1 MSWKQNNGRDRGH
14 IDGIGYFLK
23 GPNEQ
28 SGGSGAGPTGPTGP
42 ASTVTGP
49 TGYTGPTGPP
59 INTSLFVP
67 YTGAIGA
74 VNLGNFDL
82 TVQNMTIGKGAG
94 GNVSFNTAIGYQALS
109 VTSTLVGS
117 FNTAIGYQAI
127 VDTSGSFNTAIGY
140 QALSSNTG
148 NNNTAIG
155 YQALSSNTF
164 DGPNTAIGSDALFKN
179 KEAGNTAN
187 GYQALYN
194 NILGGSN
201 TAIGHQALFNNN
213 NSSSNTAIGL
223 QALYNNVDGSYNTA
237 IGYNAGP
244 TVTNPNLFN
253 CTFIGFDATDPSGNN
268 NTIILGNSLIQ
279 HLKCQVGLT
288 ITSDER
294 DKKEIE
300 PLTYGLDYINEIK
313 PVHFLWNMRDGG
325 KIDIPEIGFTAQ
337 NLKAA
342 QRKLNINIP
351 NLVDDYN
358 PEHLGVCS
366 ALLIPI
372 LVKSIQELSTQLNET
387 NKKLEELTAKVN
399 SIL

>member
-82 TVQNMTIGKGAG
+82 TVQNMTIGKGGAG
-94 GNVSFNTAIGYQALS
+94 VSNNTAIGYQALVS
-109 VTSTLVGS
+109 
-117 FNTAIGYQAI
+117 NTI
-127 VDTSGSFNTAIGY
+127 GSFNTAIGY
-140 QALSSNTG
+140 QALSGNTG
-148 NNNTAIG
+148 GINNTAIG

-164 DGPNTAIGSDALFKN
+164 DGPNTAIGCEALFKN
-179 KEAGNTAN
+179 KAAGNTAN

-194 NILGGSN
+194 NILGGNN
-201 TAIGHQALFNNN
+201 TAIGQWALFNNN
-213 NSSSNTAIGL
+213 NPTGNTANGF

-244 TVTNPNLFN
+244 TVTNLTN
-253 CTFIGFDATDPSGNN
+253 CTYIGANAFGIGASNS
-268 NTIILGNSLIQ
+268 IQLGDGAIGL
-279 HLKCQVGLT
+279 LRCQVGLT
-288 ITSDER
+288 VVSDER

-372 LVKSIQELSTQLNET
+372 LVKSIQELSTQLEET

-399 SIL
+399 GML